1 MTRLAAFT
9 SYNYAVLTK
18 DHLYGLSLLDGKE
31 TLVPVILSDTGCVRG
46 CPPMSKNDAHA
57 IVAMKGE
64 GFVAVRL
71 ADIPG
76 LLET

>member
-1 MTRLAAFT
+1 MTSPAAFT
-9 SYNYAVLTK
+9 SYSYAVLTA
-18 DHLYGLSLLDGKE
+18 DHLYGLSLRDGKE
-31 TLVPVILSDTGCVRG
+31 TLVPVVLSDTGCVRG
-46 CPPMSKNDAHA
+46 CPPMSKNDANV

-64 GFVAVRL
+64 GFIAVRL